1 MDRSIVPL
9 ERGDPGSPARN
20 PEAGSGSG
28 GTGPPTA
35 GNRGVFH
42 GLRQTSTPLINP
54 LRIGTGPAAGNMA
67 ARLEPSREELLE
79 VNICDRGVGSEEESG
94 VFSHSAED
102 FCGFQQWIHNDTS
115 SSSSSPRP
123 AELRDPEPAAPRS
136 SIVDCLLVEL
146 YDAFSGGGGR
156 RTADSWD
163 SSTGSGSDTLP
174 ARSSSGC
181 GFLQELQERH
191 TRRLQMTY
199 LAQKGER
206 GRAGAGGPC
215 AVRKGLLPGSD
226 QNPVLKLK
234 LQKVMKWV

>member
-1 MDRSIVPL
+1 
-9 ERGDPGSPARN
+9 
-20 PEAGSGSG
+20 
-28 GTGPPTA
+28 
-35 GNRGVFH
+35 
-42 GLRQTSTPLINP
+42 
-54 LRIGTGPAAGNMA
+54 MA

-79 VNICDRGVGSEEESG
+79 VNICDRSVGSEEESG
-94 VFSHSAED
+94 VFSHSTED
-102 FCGFQQWIHNDTS
+102 FCGFQQWTHNDTS
-115 SSSSSPRP
+115 SSSSSSPSSRP
-123 AELRDPEPAAPRS
+123 EELRDPEPAAPRS
-136 SIVDCLLVEL
+136 SIVDRLLVEL

-174 ARSSSGC
+174 ARSNSGC

-206 GRAGAGGPC
+206 GRAVAGGPC
-215 AVRKGLLPGSD
+215 AVRKGLLSGSD

-234 LQKVMKWV
+234 LQKVIMWI